1 MDSSGALFDGGAYDG
16 GTVFELLAHDT
27 WTETAFHDFC
37 AQTNCTDGRFPTGRL
52 TMDSSGNLYGT
63 TAEGGA
69 GPDASCGGYGYCW
82 RGALPRAS
90 PGGVTGIFKFFLA
103 HHIWQRAAPPRHG

>member
-16 GTVFELLAHDT
+16 GTGFELLAHDT

-69 GPDASCGGYGYCW
+69 GPDASLGGYGYGCG
-82 RGALPRAS
+82 GALL
-90 PGGVTGIFKFFLA
+90 GGCGGGCARSFQFF
-103 HHIWQRAAPPRHG
+103 PC